1 MLLFPNDHA
10 ANLTRIN
17 GFLCFQ
23 IDKHAGG
30 TKEMAGHLSITGHK
44 EALKAVMD

>member
-23 IDKHAGG
+23 IDKHDRG
-30 TKEMAGHLSITGHK
+30 TKEMAEHLSMSGHK
-44 EALKAVMD
+44 QALKAVKD